1 MNYIT
6 IPFLVFFLPIVFV
19 IHRFARNIRLKNI
32 ILLLASI
39 FFYGCYDIKY
49 ILFLAVSILITYFGV
64 CLAKSANSCKRM
76 YVCTCTLNL
85 LILLIFKYG
94 SFTIGSISRLMAPLG
109 IQLTVPQILL
119 PVGLSFFVFQ
129 SSTYVFDTWSGKM
142 EPEKNIL
149 NYALFVSFFPTIT
162 SGPIQRARKMLP
174 QIRKR
179 TMPNFREVEEAVFVF
194 LWGAFLKMIIAD
206 RIAIFTDAVYL
217 NMSTYGGAILI
228 LCALMYS
235 LQIYADF
242 SGYSY
247 MAIAVAKLFG
257 FHLDEKFHQPY
268 LAGTI
273 ADFWRRWHISLT
285 SWFTEYL
292 YIPLGGNRRGKARK
306 YFNIL
311 IVFLVS
317 GFWHGVGL
325 QYIVWGGIHAV
336 FQIVGHITGAFR
348 EKMNHRIG
356 IRTKTVGH
364 RIWQRVF
371 VFLIVSFAWIF
382 FRASSVSTALEF
394 IKQMFTVWN
403 PWTLFDGTV
412 FAIGL
417 SAKEWNVL
425 VPALGVLVAASH
437 TREQGKSVKNIVSQ
451 NPACK
456 ILLLVGM
463 IMVLVIYGIWGGG
476 YSASSFIYAGF

>member
-217 NMSTYGGAILI
+217 NMSTYGGE
-228 LCALMYS
+228 S
-235 LQIYADF
+235 
-242 SGYSY
+242 
-247 MAIAVAKLFG
+247 
-257 FHLDEKFHQPY
+257 
-268 LAGTI
+268 
-273 ADFWRRWHISLT
+273 
-285 SWFTEYL
+285 
-292 YIPLGGNRRGKARK
+292 
-306 YFNIL
+306 
-311 IVFLVS
+311 
-317 GFWHGVGL
+317 
-325 QYIVWGGIHAV
+325 
-336 FQIVGHITGAFR
+336 
-348 EKMNHRIG
+348 
-356 IRTKTVGH
+356 
-364 RIWQRVF
+364 
-371 VFLIVSFAWIF
+371 
-382 FRASSVSTALEF
+382 
-394 IKQMFTVWN
+394 
-403 PWTLFDGTV
+403 
-412 FAIGL
+412 
-417 SAKEWNVL
+417 
-425 VPALGVLVAASH
+425 
-437 TREQGKSVKNIVSQ
+437 
-451 NPACK
+451 
-456 ILLLVGM
+456 
-463 IMVLVIYGIWGGG
+463 
-476 YSASSFIYAGF
+476 